1 MGTTLTPDN
10 LPARKPQGFPPGH
23 DVESLGPSD
32 ISDSGSDMKGTGVT
46 DDESLDLEKEASEN
60 IEEAGDIDVD
70 RVVGADEAG
79 VGYGLDEAEKA
90 EKDPLNKQQ

>member
-10 LPARKPQGFPPGH
+10 LPARKPAAYPPGH
-23 DVESLGPSD
+23 DVGALGPSD
-32 ISDSGSDMKGTGVT
+32 SSDSGSDMKGTGVT
-46 DDESLDLEKEASEN
+46 DDETLDLEKEATEHN
-60 IEEAGDIDVD
+60 EEAGDIDVD

-90 EKDPLNKQQ
+90 EKDPLNKK